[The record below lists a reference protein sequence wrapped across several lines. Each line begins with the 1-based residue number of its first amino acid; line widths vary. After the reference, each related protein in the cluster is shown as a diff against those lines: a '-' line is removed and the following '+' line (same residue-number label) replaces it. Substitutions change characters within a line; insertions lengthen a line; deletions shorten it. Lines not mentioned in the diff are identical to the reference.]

1 MTDKD
6 PLLCSLCYSS
16 LKDSPSIEKVPLNK
30 RTLILCATCSNQA
43 DQISQNTG
51 ASRQAAIAYM
61 VELIFSALTSAAPP
75 NLPRPSP
82 RSKKAKTNNHGKTH
96 PDHT

>member
-6 PLLCSLCYSS
+6 PLLCSLCYCS
-16 LKDSPSIEKVPLNK
+16 LKDSPRIEKVPLGK
-30 RTLILCATCSNQA
+30 RTLTLCATCSNQA

-61 VELIFSALTSAAPP
+61 LELIFSALTSAAPP
-75 NLPRPSP
+75 PTFPNPPR
-82 RSKKAKTNNHGKTH
+82 TH
-96 PDHT
+96 HAQSYSHRPDPN

>member
-16 LKDSPSIEKVPLNK
+16 LKDSPSTEKVPLNK
-30 RTLILCATCSNQA
+30 RTLALCATCSNQV

-51 ASRQAAIAYM
+51 TSRQAAIAYM
-61 VELIFSALTSAAPP
+61 VELIFSALTSSAPP
-75 NLPRPSP
+75 QLPRPSP
-82 RSKKAKTNNHGKTH
+82 GNEKIKTNNHGRTH

>member
-16 LKDSPSIEKVPLNK
+16 LKDSPSTEKVPLNK
-30 RTLILCATCSNQA
+30 RTLTLCATCSNQA

-61 VELIFSALTSAAPP
+61 LELIFSALTSAAPP

-82 RSKKAKTNNHGKTH
+82 GAEGSTSQNHRT
-96 PDHT
+96 